1 MKPIKKSPVIAW
13 ITGLSYISKEN
24 YFYKKYNLC
33 IIPIHQ
39 SLIFS
44 TRCFSPNVYIY
55 LNYPSAIVVDVFLRL
70 EGW

>member
-39 SLIFS
+39 SLIF
-44 TRCFSPNVYIY
+44 FLLGVSPPMCTFI
-55 LNYPSAIVVDVFLRL
+55 SIIQAQS
-70 EGW
+70 

>member
-33 IIPIHQ
+33 IIPIHFQ
-39 SLIFS
+39 GNLRSH
-44 TRCFSPNVYIY
+44 CF
-55 LNYPSAIVVDVFLRL
+55 AIWD
-70 EGW
+70 